1 MNTTFRRQG
10 DPVQCGWSIGRAP
23 LALRGIRFVEGEG
36 SAPPAAPPAGGGQ
49 APAGQAPAAPPASPA
64 DVAAM
69 LAHLG
74 KANPP
79 APQAPAQP
87 TAPQQIQGFTPEQ
100 VQKLMADN
108 AAAQKALDDAQTAAQ
123 QAQKERDEFQAQ
135 LSQFQREKAV
145 TTAADGKANAALLL
159 DSAKFQAAV
168 KDIDLADTAKLGAAI
183 EQFVKDHPAYA
194 VASTPPLPH
203 TSGGTPAGGTTTKP
217 TTLQGAVSAALSS

>member
-1 MNTTFRRQG
+1 MNTTFRHQG

-23 LALRGIRFVEGEG
+23 LALRGIRFIEGEG

-64 DVAAM
+64 AVAAM

-87 TAPQQIQGFTPEQ
+87 AAPQQIQGFTPEQ

-108 AAAQKALDDAQTAAQ
+108 AAAQKALDDA
-123 QAQKERDEFQAQ
+123 
-135 LSQFQREKAV
+135 
-145 TTAADGKANAALLL
+145 LLL

-168 KDIDLADTAKLGAAI
+168 KDVDLADTAKLGAAI

-194 VASTPPLPH
+194 VAPTPPLPH